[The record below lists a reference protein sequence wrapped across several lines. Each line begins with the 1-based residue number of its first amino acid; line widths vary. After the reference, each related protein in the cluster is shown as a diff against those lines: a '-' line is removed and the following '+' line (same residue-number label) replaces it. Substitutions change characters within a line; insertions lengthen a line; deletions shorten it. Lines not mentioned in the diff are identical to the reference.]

1 MAPLTIFLW
10 VMVGVTF
17 VYGVAQLL
25 GYNVLTIILMLLVVD
40 VITLEINRQL
50 DKRKLYNNKL
60 ETMDLKL
67 EEVSNKIQNEF
78 NVDEKLNKHKDEVTI
93 VLDKM
98 ARKALEIEE
107 RVNRFGE
114 TIAVSIENLNN
125 RLRAFENPENELE
138 QMEHESEETK
148 SETEE
153 KQAEEAYM

>member
-1 MAPLTIFLW
+1 
-10 VMVGVTF
+10 MVGVTF